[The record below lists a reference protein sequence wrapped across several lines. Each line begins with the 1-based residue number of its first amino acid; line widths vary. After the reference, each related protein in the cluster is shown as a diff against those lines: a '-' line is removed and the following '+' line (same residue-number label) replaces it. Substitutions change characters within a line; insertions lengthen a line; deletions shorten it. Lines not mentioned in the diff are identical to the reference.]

1 MTPEQEAVML
11 PPYIQRFD
19 RPYLNNDG
27 TVAGVKSRS
36 ETKKQFDQDVF
47 GTKYH

>member
-19 RPYLNNDG
+19 RPYLTNDG
-27 TVAGVKSRS
+27 TIGGVQSRS
-36 ETKKQFDQDVF
+36 EIKKQFDEQTY